1 MEGSN
6 SAFMSILTGQSD
18 PSGPPEL
25 GMAIHVDDVALL
37 HVIALDQS
45 KVKKSTGVENF
56 FISQSRSSVPE
67 KCVYLC

>member
-56 FISQSRSSVPE
+56 FISQSKSSILE

>member
-18 PSGPPEL
+18 PSGPPEV

-37 HVIALDQS
+37 HVLALDQG

-56 FISQSRSSVPE
+56 FISQSKSSITGEGERV
-67 KCVYLC
+67 C